1 MNKMKC
7 ILATCMICLFASA
20 PLFAQEDLDKVF
32 DEFDKE
38 NKSKYEEFKS
48 KADAEFETFLRE
60 TWEKYNA
67 FAPVEPPVKPKPVKP
82 TVLDKSKPQLPPVTI
97 KPAGFKVPDAS
108 APGIGKSAGPDIHKP
123 NQPKLG
129 TQPVAGDLK
138 VDGNAQKPGMG
149 KTTGP
154 DIHKPEL
161 ANLSGADIP
170 APGIYVPGKP
180 YVPVMVPM
188 PIVPK
193 KPGKHVKRTEIEFYG
208 TTFEVATDVAAN
220 LKLASNRE
228 SDVANAWKELCQKD
242 HEQLVADCRNIKNDY
257 KLNDWAYLLFTQ
269 QIGVQL
275 YGEANQ
281 DEIAFLQMFLLC
293 KSGYKVR
300 LAKNDEKLKLLVATA
315 GTIYSTPGLQLNG
328 EKYYVFNVT
337 KGASNGYYTYRQNF
351 ADSKNLV
358 CLNLDEVPLFEVD
371 EIERVLTPSTKSFSV
386 KTVINKNLQDFYR
399 DYAKCDVV
407 LHYKAP
413 MSEELRKQLYDALKK
428 EIEGKSQKDAANIL
442 INFVQTAFEYKTDG
456 DQFGYE
462 KPFFLDETFYYPFCD
477 CEDRAMLFSTLVRD
491 LMGLETVLLDYPKHI
506 ASAVRFT
513 EDIKGDALEFK
524 DGSVY
529 LICDPTYIGA
539 TIGVC
544 MPAFKQ
550 VAPEIIR

>member
-1 MNKMKC
+1 
-7 ILATCMICLFASA
+7 
-20 PLFAQEDLDKVF
+20 
-32 DEFDKE
+32 
-38 NKSKYEEFKS
+38 
-48 KADAEFETFLRE
+48 
-60 TWEKYNA
+60 
-67 FAPVEPPVKPKPVKP
+67 
-82 TVLDKSKPQLPPVTI
+82 
-97 KPAGFKVPDAS
+97 
-108 APGIGKSAGPDIHKP
+108 
-123 NQPKLG
+123 
-129 TQPVAGDLK
+129 
-138 VDGNAQKPGMG
+138 
-149 KTTGP
+149 
-154 DIHKPEL
+154 
-161 ANLSGADIP
+161 
-170 APGIYVPGKP
+170 
-180 YVPVMVPM
+180 
-188 PIVPK
+188 
-193 KPGKHVKRTEIEFYG
+193 
-208 TTFEVATDVAAN
+208 
-220 LKLASNRE
+220 
-228 SDVANAWKELCQKD
+228 
-242 HEQLVADCRNIKNDY
+242 
-257 KLNDWAYLLFTQ
+257 
-269 QIGVQL
+269 
-275 YGEANQ
+275 
-281 DEIAFLQMFLLC
+281 
-293 KSGYKVR
+293 

-386 KTVINKNLQDFYR
+386 KTIINKNLQDFYR

-413 MSEELRKQLYDALKK
+413 MSDDLRKQLYDALKK
-428 EIEGKSQKDAANIL
+428 EIAGKSQKDAANIL

-539 TIGVC
+539 PVGATMSDMDNATAKVILL
-544 MPAFKQ
+544 
-550 VAPEIIR
+550 E